1 VTTKD
6 FSREQLVYSTLV
18 VPPVPLAEVN
28 SKDELVV

>member
-18 VPPVPLAEVN
+18 VPPVTFAEVN